1 MDLSN
6 FSIVYVENV
15 ERSLAFYRPLLERE
29 PVEVQDSFAMFV
41 SESGTKFGL
50 WAKGDVL
57 PEMANVQGGAMELAF
72 TVPNILTLQITQTKW
87 RELGVTII
95 QEQTELDFGTTFMA
109 LDPDG
114 HRLRVFCYEK
124 S

>member
-6 FSIVYVENV
+6 FSILYVEDIQ
-15 ERSLAFYRPLLERE
+15 RSVAFYRPLLERE
-29 PVEVQDSFAMFV
+29 PVELSEGFAMFL

-57 PEMANVQGGAMELAF
+57 PKIDDVKAGAMELAF
-72 TVPNILTLQITQTKW
+72 TVPNILTLQITHTKW
-87 RELGVTII
+87 RELGVQII
-95 QEQTELDFGTTFMA
+95 QEQTELDFGTTFVA

-114 HRLRVFCYEK
+114 HRLRVYCNEK
-124 S
+124 A